1 MGVYQ
6 YGQNTSTG
14 TFCGVE
20 NEDFVEPDT
29 VRLNFLR
36 KIYLTKIFINTTKSL
51 TKKIQLFT
59 YRRHHFNDFPEG
71 IQDEQ
76 WLRTWL
82 QATDENRLDDDL
94 VENLAATYE
103 SFM

>member
-36 KIYLTKIFINTTKSL
+36 KIYLTKNI
-51 TKKIQLFT
+51 
-59 YRRHHFNDFPEG
+59 Y
-71 IQDEQ
+71 
-76 WLRTWL
+76 
-82 QATDENRLDDDL
+82 
-94 VENLAATYE
+94 
-103 SFM
+103 